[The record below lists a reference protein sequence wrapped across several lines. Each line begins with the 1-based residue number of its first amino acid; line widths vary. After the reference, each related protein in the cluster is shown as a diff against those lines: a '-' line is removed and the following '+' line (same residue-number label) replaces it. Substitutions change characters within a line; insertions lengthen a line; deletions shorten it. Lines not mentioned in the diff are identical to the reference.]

1 MDSSPKS
8 VREGEGRTAALA
20 LMKAHDI
27 RQIPVLDSS
36 GRPVGMETYTR
47 HLGLGASNNWAVIM
61 AGGIGARLAPLT
73 DTMPKPLIAVGGK
86 PVLEIIINNL
96 RDQGIE
102 KIFISVK
109 YRAQMIED
117 HFGDGSDFQV
127 SIEYL
132 RETERRGTAGA
143 LSLLPSRPN
152 EPIIVMN
159 GDLLTSID
167 FASLLGFHTQHQ
179 APATMCVRSHSV
191 EVPFGVAEIDGHNLV
206 GLVEKPIKQ
215 YFINAGIYALSP
227 EAIDYVPSAGYYDM
241 TMLFDRLIELKKD
254 PAVFPIR
261 EYWRDI
267 GHLQDLEKAREEFS
281 ENF

>member
-1 MDSSPKS
+1 
-8 VREGEGRTAALA
+8 
-20 LMKAHDI
+20 MKAHDI
-27 RQIPVLDSS
+27 KQIPVLDSA

-47 HLGLGASNNWAVIM
+47 HLGLGIRKTWAVIM
-61 AGGIGARLAPLT
+61 AGGVGARLAPLT
-73 DTMPKPLIAVGGK
+73 DTMPKPLIAIGGK

-117 HFGDGSDFQV
+117 HFGDGSDLQV
-127 SIEYL
+127 SIECL

-143 LSLLPSRPN
+143 LSLLPSRPS
-152 EPIIVMN
+152 EPIVVMN

-167 FASLLGFHTQHQ
+167 SKSLLDFHTEHQ
-179 APATMCVRSHSV
+179 AAATMCVRSHSV
-191 EVPFGVAEIDGHNLV
+191 EVPYGVAEIEGHNLV

-215 YFINAGIYALSP
+215 YCINAGIYALSP
-227 EAIDYVPSAGYYDM
+227 EAIDYVPSAGYYDIM
-241 TMLFDRLIELKKD
+241 MLFDRLIELKKD
-254 PAVFPIR
+254 PTVFPIR
-261 EYWRDI
+261 EYWRDS
-267 GHLQDLEKAREEFS
+267 GQLQHLEKAREEYL